1 MMSSQ
6 GVSKAIQLLFISSV
20 LSGFPDLVCADPP
33 YNVCSTTTTYGLNSL
48 FQNRVNGAFL
58 CLNYVAN
65 DQCRNCISTAAYHV
79 KKLCP
84 NMNEAIVWEDEC
96 QILYSNET
104 FLGHLST
111 TGNIPLDN
119 MKNVSDLESE
129 QLRFRSV
136 VNDTLQNLIKQA
148 AFNSSTD
155 MYATK
160 PVVFTDVDILY
171 ALVQCTP
178 DLSPDNCSICLQ
190 TATTEILAVYYF
202 SRGARLL
209 SRSCYLRYE
218 FYPFYEVATEP
229 KLLFLPQNPGTRKG
243 KWKKENRDDS
253 NHYKC
258 ISIFGCGNFGFLCL
272 LSSNEEWKEKGY
284 TGPYQFHGRK
294 SLNSQEFLFIDLA
307 TIHEAT
313 DNFSELNKLGQGGF
327 GPVYK
332 GVLRDGKEVAV
343 KRLSSDSEQDPRR
356 RAQLDWS
363 RRLNIIGGIARGIL
377 YLHEDSRLRII
388 HRDLKASNVL
398 LDCDMKPKISDFG
411 MARIFGG
418 SEGEA
423 NTATIVGT
431 HGYMAPEYAMEGL
444 YSVKSDVFSFG
455 VLLLEIITG
464 RRNSGFHLSKRAPSL
479 ISYAWQLWN
488 EGKGSELMDPLLTDS
503 CCQNEFLRCYHIG
516 LLCVQE
522 DAFDRPTMSSVVV
535 MLKSET
541 VTLRQ
546 PERPAFSIGR
556 FTDCDEKN
564 ACGCSVNGLT
574 VSNIGPR

>member
-1 MMSSQ
+1 MSSQ
-6 GVSKAIQLLFISSV
+6 GVSKAIQLLSIFSV

-33 YNVCSTTTTYGLNSL
+33 YNVCSTTTIYGLNSL
-48 FQNRVNGAFL
+48 FQSNLENLLDSLPSKAFVSHFDNTSIGNGLDRVNGAFL

-65 DQCRNCISTAAYHV
+65 DQCRDCISTAAYHV

-84 NMNEAIVWEDEC
+84 NMNEAIVWEEEC

-119 MKNVSDLESE
+119 KKNVSDLESE

-160 PVVFTDVDILY
+160 PVVFTDIDILY

-229 KLLFLPQNPGTRKG
+229 QAPVSPQNPGTRKDGRRKTGMILIITSVSVSLFVATLAFYIYCLATRNG
-243 KWKKENRDDS
+243 KKKERKQYLNREVQLPDIHDPS
-253 NHYKC
+253 
-258 ISIFGCGNFGFLCL
+258 
-272 LSSNEEWKEKGY
+272 Y
-284 TGPYQFHGRK
+284 TGPYQFHGGK
-294 SLNSQEFLFIDLA
+294 ILNSQEFPFIDLA

-313 DNFSELNKLGQGGF
+313 DNFSESNKLGQGGF

-343 KRLSSDSEQDPRR
+343 KRLSSDSEQGSEEFTNEVLLIMKLQHKNLVRLLGFCVDREERMLVYEYMPNSSLDVFLFDPRR
-356 RAQLDWS
+356 RSQLDWS

-398 LDCDMKPKISDFG
+398 LDCDMNPKISDFG

-431 HGYMAPEYAMEGL
+431 
-444 YSVKSDVFSFG
+444 
-455 VLLLEIITG
+455 
-464 RRNSGFHLSKRAPSL
+464 
-479 ISYAWQLWN
+479 Q
-488 EGKGSELMDPLLTDS
+488 
-503 CCQNEFLRCYHIG
+503 
-516 LLCVQE
+516 
-522 DAFDRPTMSSVVV
+522 
-535 MLKSET
+535 
-541 VTLRQ
+541 
-546 PERPAFSIGR
+546 
-556 FTDCDEKN
+556 
-564 ACGCSVNGLT
+564 
-574 VSNIGPR
+574 